1 MTFLHLKKSFQIRKS
16 VRMRLET
23 LFCYVLDRVFAFLK
37 LIAINLKNIPRC
49 KLTQILHVKR
59 SHDDKFF
66 RVRIFSDTKFP
77 QTFSHWKVP
86 DSYCICGNFVSDSC
100 MLVRIR
106 PRYSLV

>member
-1 MTFLHLKKSFQIRKS
+1 
-16 VRMRLET
+16 MRLET